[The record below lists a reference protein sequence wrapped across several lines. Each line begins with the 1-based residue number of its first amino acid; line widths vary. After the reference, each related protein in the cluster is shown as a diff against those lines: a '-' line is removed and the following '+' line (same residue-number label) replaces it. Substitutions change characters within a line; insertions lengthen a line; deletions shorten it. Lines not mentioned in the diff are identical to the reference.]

1 MGKGLI
7 ILNTGNGKGKT
18 TSALGQIFRAL
29 GHNWKIC
36 MIQFIKRKEN
46 LGETK
51 TAKKFSKQLEFHFK
65 GKGYI
70 FSSKD
75 KPKHIKSAKDAWKFA
90 KEKIFSDKYDLIVLD
105 ELTYLIKY
113 KFIEENE
120 IISVLKNKPERLN
133 IIITGRYA
141 SKGLIETA
149 DLVSKIYNIKHPFQK
164 GIKAQKGIE
173 Y

>member
-1 MGKGLI
+1 MRKGII

-75 KPKHIKSAKDAWKFA
+75 RPKHIKSAKDAWKFA